1 MIWRSAPACAFEA
14 TSAASTNLSP
24 NLIRPEGASVSDED
38 DYVEEIRVVRRKKDT
53 YRSNS
58 SKTNEYESDLLRS
71 KSTKNVAGPTES
83 RAVDEKELRQ
93 RFGTNSTY
101 DAAARPL
108 TPGQQ
113 ALADGL
119 AELADVVIR
128 ELVVPLVR
136 DVAAPAAR
144 AKWAEFTERRRT
156 RAQERL
162 EAKARAERTA
172 RLELVEEVVPT
183 APDSE
188 VQASQPTIPVSRSDM
203 LLARLQLQLAED
215 FVARQRWILDH
226 AEVAD
231 EDLTPTLEQSLMRML
246 EGRADELTE
255 PEREEV
261 AVFLRQAGV
270 GTKHG
275 AIGDHPKPAF
285 GEDPAQ

>member
-1 MIWRSAPACAFEA
+1 M
-14 TSAASTNLSP
+14 
-24 NLIRPEGASVSDED
+24 SDKDE
-38 DYVEEIRVVRRKKDT
+38 YVEEIRVVRRKKDT

-58 SKTNEYESDLLRS
+58 SKTDEFESDLLRS
-71 KSTKNVAGPTES
+71 KSTRSVAGPTES
-83 RAVDEKELRQ
+83 RAVDEEEMRH
-93 RFGTNSTY
+93 RFGTNSTS

-172 RLELVEEVVPT
+172 RLEVVEEAGPAT
-183 APDSE
+183 PGSE
-188 VQASQPTIPVSRSDM
+188 VEASEPPIAMSRSDM

-215 FVARQRWILDH
+215 FVARQRWLLEH
-226 AEVAD
+226 AEIAD
-231 EDLTPTLEQSLMRML
+231 EDLTPTLEHSIMRML

-261 AVFLRQAGV
+261 AIFLRHAGV
-270 GTKHG
+270 RTKHG
-275 AIGDHPKPAF
+275 AIGDRPQPAF